1 MPGSGRGALVDVD
14 KLGQTRRSVS
24 LPSLD
29 DVRVRVEGSSR
40 PHKAATLGEKYIY
53 SFCCQMSII
62 GFTNICR
69 IKNIR
74 LLKNLGAQSIVKK
87 FSQNEQS
94 ETTKYLISPDKL
106 ARHYEKLQ
114 HPYIHQESKDLIY
127 QEAHLDH
134 IACFSSG
141 LLFSPAAYSPTIN

>member
-1 MPGSGRGALVDVD
+1 MMLMLPGSGLGALVDVD

-24 LPSLD
+24 LPPLD

-94 ETTKYLISPDKL
+94 ETTKYLISPEL
-106 ARHYEKLQ
+106 
-114 HPYIHQESKDLIY
+114 
-127 QEAHLDH
+127 
-134 IACFSSG
+134 G
-141 LLFSPAAYSPTIN
+141 PTL